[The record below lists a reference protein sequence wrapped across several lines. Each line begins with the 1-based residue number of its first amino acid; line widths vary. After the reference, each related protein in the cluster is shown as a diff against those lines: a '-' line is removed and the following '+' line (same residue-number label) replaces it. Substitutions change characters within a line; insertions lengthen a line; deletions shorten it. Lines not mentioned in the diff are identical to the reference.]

1 MARNRTGVS
10 RIDWAPPWPP
20 PILLGRL
27 FFSFF
32 SLSPPLR
39 AGHTRGR
46 APGRAGAAFGLGP
59 LWRPGAGWRKQ
70 KGRARKREA
79 RMKGRRRGGEGR
91 GLWGGLPTAAAHS
104 HFRHPPG
111 ALPSPRRPPP
121 RHPSLPA
128 MKITLAALAL
138 AAAVAGAQV
147 WAQGLGLGRRPKGEV
162 GRNCPRA
169 AQPAHPPFRRCG
181 PPTLATALGAAPLP
195 PAGPGTGLGVNPA
208 RRKWGAGLARGAGRA
223 PRRTVPRPRFKTR
236 GAVPLSPPSPPPR
249 PLTPLPTPSLSAP
262 SHPLRPTGRGL
273 RDQGAFGQKEWRRR
287 GFGARFSVERRVLF
301 LPPACD
307 EGSARGNPP
316 LFLSLS
322 CRPAP
327 SLTHAPRTH
336 RHSHPSPHTARPH
349 AEDGGGGH
357 PGEGLPGPAP
367 GK

>member
-1 MARNRTGVS
+1 MIDRPSLPAAVGWGLGAIPTNRGRGRHGKIGECTGHGRRARPLPLSLLS
-10 RIDWAPPWPP
+10 RPP
-20 PILLGRL
+20 PTQTTHKLKAQGDDQEKGKDDGQEQDGRL
-27 FFSFF
+27 QDGLGAAVPPPHLARASFF
-32 SLSPPLR
+32 PPFFYLSPPLR

-46 APGRAGAAFGLGP
+46 APGRAGAAFGLGS

-70 KGRARKREA
+70 KGRERKREA

-223 PRRTVPRPRFKTR
+223 PRKTVPRPRFKTR
-236 GAVPLSPPSPPPR
+236 GAVLSPPSLSALPAAPSAHPPPHT
-249 PLTPLPTPSLSAP
+249 LA
-262 SHPLRPTGRGL
+262 LRP
-273 RDQGAFGQKEWRRR
+273 F
-287 GFGARFSVERRVLF
+287 
-301 LPPACD
+301 PP
-307 EGSARGNPP
+307 STPHRPRPP
-316 LFLSLS
+316 
-322 CRPAP
+322 
-327 SLTHAPRTH
+327 
-336 RHSHPSPHTARPH
+336 
-349 AEDGGGGH
+349 
-357 PGEGLPGPAP
+357 
-367 GK
+367 